1 MPATDRPLVPR
12 WYLPLAACVLLW
24 LGTAVGGCA
33 YTWSASLDGNET
45 RKLALDTVENRTFP
59 HRPGMEYELTR
70 RLKDEIATDRRFRL
84 TEGASDVKLKV
95 SLVRVTEPNLVEDF
109 RTGEPAEILL
119 RATAVVEATGDAF
132 PTGRSRRTVT
142 VSTSYTPGLGDS
154 RRAGLDRLWRDLA
167 REILD
172 TAADIEWAPR
182 SPTE

>member
-1 MPATDRPLVPR
+1 MPATDRPLARR
-12 WYLPLAACVLLW
+12 WRLPFAAGALLW
-24 LGTAVGGCA
+24 LGMMLGGCA

-45 RKLALDTVENRTFP
+45 RNLSLDTVENRTFP

-84 TEGASDVKLKV
+84 TEGATDVKLKV

-132 PTGRSRRTVT
+132 PTGRSKRTIT

-154 RRAGLDRLWRDLA
+154 RRAGLDRLWRDLS

-172 TAADIEWAPR
+172 VAADIEWAPR
-182 SPTE
+182 SPVE